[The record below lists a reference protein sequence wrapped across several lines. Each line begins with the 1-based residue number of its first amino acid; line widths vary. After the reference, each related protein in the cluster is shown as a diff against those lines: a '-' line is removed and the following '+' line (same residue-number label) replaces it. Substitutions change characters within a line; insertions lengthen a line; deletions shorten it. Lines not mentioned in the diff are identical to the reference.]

1 MQQDM
6 LYVYEV
12 YREGSFSKAA
22 QKLYLSQPTLSI
34 AIRKIEEYLGTSLFD
49 RSTNPLKLTDAG
61 AIYIEKIK
69 KIMAIEED
77 LYSEINDL
85 SKLETGHIRI
95 GGTQYFNSY
104 ILPLALQKFNSLYPG
119 ITIELKEDNSAKISD
134 SLLEGSIDLMFSC
147 NITDN
152 NEFISKKVFRDE
164 LILAVPSNF
173 SINDDLSK
181 YALSKEMIVN
191 DLHLS
196 NNCSCV
202 PIEKFKTTPFLL
214 LTQEN
219 NLYHRAISI
228 CNDAGFNPIIKMY
241 LDQLVTAF
249 NLSCT
254 GLGATFVSALLVKN
268 NPNSNDMT
276 YYKISSP
283 LTTRYFNA
291 ITKKDKYM
299 SNAVKEFIDII
310 TNIYINTSNS
320 GTKLI

>member
-6 LYVYEV
+6 LYVYEI

-22 QKLYLSQPTLSI
+22 QKLYLSQPALST
-34 AIRKIEEYLGTSLFD
+34 AIKKIEKCHGTSLFD
-49 RSTNPLKLTDAG
+49 RNTNPLKLTDAG
-61 AIYIEKIK
+61 AIYIEKVK

-85 SKLETGHIRI
+85 SKLKTGHIRI

-134 SLLEGSIDLMFSC
+134 LLLEGSIDLMFSC
-147 NITDN
+147 DVINDN
-152 NEFISKKVFRDE
+152 KFTMKKIFRDE
-164 LILAVPSNF
+164 LILCVPSNF
-173 SINDDLSK
+173 PINKELSK
-181 YALSKEMIVN
+181 FALSKEMIVN
-191 DLHLS
+191 DFHLS
-196 NNCSCV
+196 DNCPCV
-202 PIEKFKTTPFLL
+202 PIEEFKDTPFLL
-214 LTQEN
+214 LTQKN

-228 CNDAGFNPIIKMY
+228 CNNAGFTPIIKMH

-249 NLSCT
+249 NLSCA

-268 NPNSNDMT
+268 NLNSNNMV

-283 LTTRYFNA
+283 LTTRHFNV
-291 ITKKDKYM
+291 ITKKDKYV
-299 SNAVKEFIDII
+299 SNAVRKFIDII
-310 TNIYINTSNS
+310 VNIYENTPNS
-320 GTKLI
+320 GS